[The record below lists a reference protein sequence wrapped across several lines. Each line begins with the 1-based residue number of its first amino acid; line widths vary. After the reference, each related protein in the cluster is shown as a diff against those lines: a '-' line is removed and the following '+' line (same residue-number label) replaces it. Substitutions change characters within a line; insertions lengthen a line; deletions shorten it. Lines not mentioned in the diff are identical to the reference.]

1 MLLKSKAILLH
12 MYSKKFNAFS
22 SQNMY
27 CKYSYKLTN
36 SIFKKDEKIK
46 PSYPFMFWY
55 STH

>member
-1 MLLKSKAILLH
+1 MLFH
-12 MYSKKFNAFS
+12 P
-22 SQNMY
+22 QNMY

-36 SIFKKDEKIK
+36 SIYKKDEKIK